1 MICGK
6 SDEEAGMEDRNSATA
21 AGDLSEAQR
30 RQAMTRFAVLRPYL
44 EGNVPLACTARDAGV
59 PIRTVERWLTRYRR
73 GGLAGL
79 TRRVRGD
86 VGTHR
91 LPPDL
96 VTLIEGMG
104 LKKPRSSAALIH
116 RRVAKVAEAEGW
128 PSPSYGTVHTILAQL
143 DPAMVCLALDGSATF
158 RDRYEL
164 IHRHRAETPN
174 AIWQA
179 DHTMLDILI
188 LDEASKPV
196 RPWLTVILDDHSR
209 AVAGTLAF
217 IGAPSV
223 LNTCLAL
230 RQAIWRKADP
240 AWPVCGVPDILYVDH
255 GSDFTSHHLDQAA
268 AALHFQVVYSAV
280 GRPQGRGKVERLF
293 GTVNTEL
300 LPDLPGHLVGATPAT
315 APRLS
320 LAELDRAVATFIA
333 GTYNIRVHSETD
345 KAPLEAWRR
354 EGFLPRL
361 PDSLEELDLLLVMH
375 ARPRVV
381 QRDGIHFEGLRYISP
396 TLASHVREPI
406 TIRYDPRD
414 LSEIRVFHR
423 NQFLCRAVSEEH
435 AAKTVTL
442 KDIAAARR
450 AHRRA
455 LRTGINERVARVA
468 DFLPGHADLA
478 QQATTDRPA
487 RPARIKLL
495 LYEEDGP

>member
-1 MICGK
+1 
-6 SDEEAGMEDRNSATA
+6 MEDKSNA
-21 AGDLSEAQR
+21 APALAELSDAQR
-30 RQAMTRFAVLRPYL
+30 RHAMTRFAVLQPYL
-44 EGNVPLACTARDAGV
+44 EGDTPLACIARDAGV
-59 PIRTVERWLTRYRR
+59 PSRTVERWLACYRR
-73 GGLAGL
+73 DGLAGL
-79 TRRVRGD
+79 ARRVRGD
-86 VGTHR
+86 AGTHR
-91 LPPDL
+91 LPTDL

-116 RRVAKVAEAEGW
+116 RRATKFAKAAGW
-128 PSPSYGTVHTILAQL
+128 PLPSYGTVHAILARL
-143 DPAMVCLALDGSATF
+143 DPAMVCLALDGSAAF
-158 RDRYEL
+158 RDRSEL

-188 LDEASKPV
+188 LDEAGKPA
-196 RPWLTVILDDHSR
+196 RPWLTVIVDDHSR

-230 RQAIWRKADP
+230 RHAIWRKADP

-255 GSDFTSHHLDQAA
+255 GSDFTSHHLDQVA
-268 AALHFQVVYSAV
+268 AALHFQVVYSTV
-280 GRPQGRGKVERLF
+280 SRPQGRGKVERLF

-320 LAELDRAVATFIA
+320 LAELDRAIATFIV
-333 GTYNIRVHSETD
+333 GTYNTRVHSETD
-345 KAPLEAWRR
+345 KAPLEAWCGQ
-354 EGFLPRL
+354 GFLPRL

-375 ARPRVV
+375 AKPRVV
-381 QRDGIHFEGLRYISP
+381 QRDGIHFEGLRYVSP

-423 NQFLCRAVSEEH
+423 NHFLCRAVSEEH

-455 LRTGINERVARVA
+455 LRTTINERVARVA
-468 DFLPGHADLA
+468 EFLPGHTDLS
-478 QQATTDRPA
+478 QQASTTDRPT
-487 RPARIKLL
+487 RPARVKLR
-495 LYEEDGP
+495 LYEEDGPS